1 MAELTKKHVLEILRL
16 IAAEYGEKLAE
27 NTTGLRVEMWFSSLS
42 AFSQEVVDTAVANVM
57 QGNPF
62 RPKLADIC
70 NEIRRLQ
77 SLGEKSDEE
86 LWGELRAVLPA
97 VVHNTEGYRFTY
109 QNEGERCRKSNE
121 AIFASLAPETRCY
134 LRTVS
139 ELITVAYM
147 DEEALRF
154 EKARFIK
161 RIGEIREQERLRK
174 NTPKEVL
181 ELFASSA
188 PKLTE
193 GEG

>member
-1 MAELTKKHVLEILRL
+1 MKLTKTDVTKMLGIVYLES
-16 IAAEYGEKLAE
+16 GQNVTE
-27 NTTGLRVEMWFSSLS
+27 NDIMERVDFWYS
-42 AFSQEVVDTAVANVM
+42 ALKQYEREVVLTAFQNVTMNTNYPVRLANV
-57 QGNPF
+57 
-62 RPKLADIC
+62 C

-77 SLGEKSDEE
+77 SLGEKTDEE

-109 QNEGERCRKSNE
+109 RNEGERCRKSNE

-181 ELFASSA
+181 ELLSGSV
-188 PKLTE
+188 PQLTE
-193 GEG
+193 GR

>member
-70 NEIRRLQ
+70 NEIKRLQ
-77 SLGEKSDEE
+77 SLGEKTDEE

-109 QNEGERCRKSNE
+109 RNEGERCKKSNE
-121 AIFASLAPETRCY
+121 AIFSALSPEIRAY
-134 LRTVS
+134 LRSVS

-147 DEEALRF
+147 NEEALRF
-154 EKARFIK
+154 EKSRFLR

-174 NTPKEVL
+174 ETPKEIL
-181 ELFASSA
+181 QLFGSSL
-188 PKLTE
+188 PQITE
-193 GEG
+193 GR